1 MPDSASTT
9 TSDWQIETI
18 EGAVTAP
25 AGFLAAGVSC
35 GIKASG
41 LDFALIV
48 PAVTASAAGLF
59 TTNRAVGAPVVLS
72 RQHLKASGGL
82 AKAIVVNS
90 GCANACTGSNG
101 FEVSRS
107 TAELVAKGVGCTADQ
122 VLVASTGVI
131 GVSLDIQKIAKG
143 VSASLETLRSDGGH
157 DAALAIMT
165 TDVAPKEKAVRVQ
178 TARGAFHVG
187 GIAKGAGMIE
197 PMMATMLAF
206 VTCDAAVPPPMLRKA
221 LAEVTTDTFNAITVD
236 GECSTNDCVIALA
249 NGASG
254 VDIDDG
260 AYPALV
266 EGLRSVCQHLAV
278 EIVRGGE
285 GATKLVAI
293 RVTGAGSHA
302 DAQRAARTIA
312 NSPLVKTAIHG
323 GDPNWGRL
331 VAAAGR
337 AGVPFDLEKATV
349 TIGSVELFRNGQPFD
364 ELAPQAAMY
373 LQGKEIAIHVDLG
386 TRGTHE
392 ATMWTCDFSAEYVRI
407 NADYRT

>member
-1 MPDSASTT
+1 MRDSAST

-25 AGFLAAGVSC
+25 AGFRAAGVSC

-48 PAVTASAAGLF
+48 PDVTASAAGLF
-59 TTNRAVGAPVVLS
+59 TTNRAVAAPVVLT
-72 RQHLKASGGL
+72 RQNLARSGGL
-82 AKAIVVNS
+82 AKAIAVNS
-90 GCANACTGSNG
+90 GCANACTGSEG
-101 FEVSRS
+101 LEVARA
-107 TAELVAKGVGCTADQ
+107 TADLVARSVGCTPDQ

-131 GVSLDIQKIAKG
+131 GVSLDIQKVARG
-143 VSASLETLRSDGGH
+143 VGTGLENLRTDGGH

-178 TARGAFHVG
+178 TSRGPFHVG

-206 VTCDAAVPPPMLRKA
+206 VTCDARVAPPMLRRAIK
-221 LAEVTTDTFNAITVD
+221 EVTADTFNAITVD

-249 NGASG
+249 NGAGG
-254 VDIDDG
+254 VEIDEG
-260 AYPALV
+260 GYPALV
-266 EGLRSVCQHLAV
+266 EGLRAVCQHLAV

-285 GATKLVAI
+285 GATKLVTI
-293 RVTGAGSHA
+293 RVTGAGSRA

-337 AGVPFDLEKATV
+337 SGAPFDLEQAAV
-349 TIGSVELFRNGQPFD
+349 TIGAVELFRNGQPFD
-364 ELAPQAAMY
+364 ELAPQAAAY
-373 LQGKEIAIHVDLG
+373 LQGREIVLHVDLG
-386 TRGTHE
+386 TRGPYE